1 MKSTFMILK
10 LLSSCFVTVAE
21 ICALLLFF
29 QVECKSGDR
38 LRRSNPLGRSNNLPF
53 ESTTTEDLLQIATNS
68 SLATTT
74 TETTTEWTTMEG
86 GLFEGSTTYE
96 SSEATTESSTT
107 QDPCQ
112 TGYQEVNG
120 TCEDIDECI
129 VERNLCPMM
138 LCKNI
143 PGGYIRVCPK
153 GYFRRTVNIWSGE
166 TDLGGSEI
174 PRNNIVAFPSSTT
187 TCFCATIISQRF
199 GFPYS
204 QSLSNTSSPEY
215 QNMTSLL
222 TQRLMH
228 SYQVTPYGF
237 YVLGIHAVKL
247 TKGSVILT
255 YEVLTSEQLTLP
267 IFKKMYN
274 ITIDTNFWNSLQG
287 LPGIVVDA
295 PMSVSPLCVGDTFQ
309 SRKVVGRT
317 YSFPNAEIHTIQRSQ
332 ETCSS
337 PGYYALIECALL
349 DVEEGEPIG
358 YYDTETLIEYFCDK
372 SASEIVNEDT
382 NYTSYTLE
390 LTIGALSSI
399 SSNMADDGVKNIV
412 NALDVLQKA
421 AEKDDIDITKNTMMY
436 LLSIVDDIYD
446 AVQMDYTNGV
456 ATLSN
461 EDKMSFAKTLE
472 MFASN
477 LVMNDDEL
485 TVTSNSNVFTA
496 QKIKCSKNASSAITF
511 NQTISDRTRTFQPNV
526 HSVIPDSA
534 FPNSCNET
542 AFAVFYLHKDGTLF
556 PSLTRTKTTLNQV
569 FSSQIT
575 RTKLSQLSEPISHK
589 FGQPKRE
596 TGQKRDFITHRCA
609 YLDLSDGGWKY
620 DGCQTSVTDSITTTC
635 DCDHTTNFAV
645 LVQTHAVAGSYAINI
660 ASYVGCSCSIAG
672 LTFVLIIY
680 LSIKKLRVSQIN
692 QIHIHLSIC
701 LLVAY
706 LTFIIGVERPRSYI
720 PCMIVGGILQFS
732 FLSAWGWMFAE
743 SITMY
748 RKFVYIF
755 SHMSSNYV
763 MKASF
768 IVYILSLLATGLT
781 IIVAYVTGDMMQYE
795 GWSTAADNDPQF
807 HPSFYV
813 SDRLC
818 WLHGY
823 SLYFGFLTPVG
834 IMFIGNI
841 FGFINIIR
849 VLTKS
854 NSELR
859 STKIQ
864 KNETKDHAYRIF
876 MVSILLGI
884 TWIFAVPLTITDDA
898 IVNEVFGWLF
908 SLSNAFQGLFIFLLF
923 CVKRK
928 DVRTLW
934 TKYLPQINL
943 RKSSVYDVHN
953 ATSTASTGVGTQ
965 SQTDGPTLNHSTAL
979 TYKNMQ
985 NLDES
990 PSNKTNNTQDPK
1002 STKYSA
1008 DESAQQ
1014 DDPTID
1020 PSLMTEIHLS
1030 PLKSNP
1036 DYST

>member
-680 LSIKKLRVSQIN
+680 LSIKK
-692 QIHIHLSIC
+692 
-701 LLVAY
+701 
-706 LTFIIGVERPRSYI
+706 
-720 PCMIVGGILQFS
+720 
-732 FLSAWGWMFAE
+732 
-743 SITMY
+743 
-748 RKFVYIF
+748 FVYIF